1 MEVTRHQVQRG
12 AAFVLPCVVVCCS
25 VSWCVAVWC
34 LSPAEVMLKAAAAL
48 VIAAATLNGHDT
60 DIE

>member
-12 AAFVLPCVVVCCS
+12 AAFVLQCVAVCCG
-25 VSWCVAVWC
+25 VLWCVAVWC

-48 VIAAATLNGHDT
+48 VIAAATLK
-60 DIE
+60 